1 MALLLHPK
9 INKEQNLRG
18 QYAVVW
24 SDLALFCDFQK
35 RQIADNQVCKFNSK
49 KLQKAGCSRTVYA
62 QQHFLFLKNKH
73 LKKKKLFASLLFSFY
88 FSFSCVPIFG

>member
-1 MALLLHPK
+1 MALLLHPE

-49 KLQKAGCSRTVYA
+49 KTPKGWLLAYGVRSAT
-62 QQHFLFLKNKH
+62 FFIF
-73 LKKKKLFASLLFSFY
+73 KK
-88 FSFSCVPIFG
+88 